1 MNYWLHRISHVAEL
15 SYPLLDRGYL
25 TIGFSDFSYKEMI
38 DCVLEDDWAYFNQQ
52 FQDFWGRIPRPR
64 YSLWNFLKMSK
75 GDLVIVPS
83 QGTFA
88 VCEIIDQRP
97 LLIAETFSED
107 LKSWDGKPISTNGI
121 HLISPHGNAFD
132 LGFARKVKILYKQ
145 IPRDKFADAQ
155 LTARMKIRQTNA
167 AINDLKTSIET
178 SIENFIA
185 NKPIHLHALI
195 IDKTANFVL
204 DTIQNELNPDKFE
217 KLIQAY
223 FKTIGATEVAI
234 PAKNGR
240 NKEGDADIVAVFE
253 PIKLIIYTQA
263 KFQKGQINEWGTNQI
278 LDYKTNQ
285 ESIADGYNKVA
296 WVITTANTF
305 NERAEN
311 LAKENEVQLINGLE
325 FSKMLLNAGIRSMDT
340 FL

>member
-64 YSLWNFLKMSK
+64 HSLWNFLKMSK
-75 GDLVIVPS
+75 GDPVIVPS

-132 LGFARKVKILYKQ
+132 LGFARKVKVLYKQ
-145 IPRDKFADAQ
+145 IPRDKFADAH
-155 LTARMKIRQTNA
+155 LTARMKIRQTNVS
-167 AINDLKTSIET
+167 INDLKQSIEK
-178 SIENFIA
+178 SIENFKA
-185 NKPIHLHALI
+185 SKPIHLHALI
-195 IDKTANFVL
+195 IDKTVNLVL
-204 DTIQNELNPDKFE
+204 DSIQNELNPDKFE

-223 FKTIGATEVAI
+223 FNTIGATEVAI

-325 FSKMLLNAGIRSMDT
+325 FSKMLLNAGISSMNT